1 MVDKIKKI
9 AVVIF
14 LTLLIWAWA
23 YLALEEEIIQTA
35 TLDIAPPAGPDLLV
49 SFDPDFIGTP
59 VSLELRLKGSA
70 AKVAELKRKLR
81 ADDTVPD
88 KERLDFYYDAVTEK
102 QAEPGTHT
110 LEVLPFLN
118 SSTKMRSLG
127 LTVESCKV
135 KGIESGAIGVTV
147 EKLVEKWLTVQ
158 CFDETDAILEHETID
173 PARVKMFVRQEY
185 NSEAKVTLTRQ
196 QIAKAREYPIVGTPY
211 VELTPD
217 TQRFSATRVKIKL
230 PPVEVSLQ
238 DKPLQPTIGY
248 IFSKNL
254 QGKYSIELLNENE
267 LTETTQF
274 RATDAAWAV
283 YKDKTPYHVLV
294 EVRDGDEA
302 TEEVSREV
310 AYNFPPEFVEK
321 GEIKLNEPRRQA
333 KFRLVPTG
341 PQPGPSPSP

>member
-1 MVDKIKKI
+1 MFDKIKKI

-70 AKVAELKRKLR
+70 AKVAELKR
-81 ADDTVPD
+81 
-88 KERLDFYYDAVTEK
+88 
-102 QAEPGTHT
+102 
-110 LEVLPFLN
+110 
-118 SSTKMRSLG
+118 
-127 LTVESCKV
+127 
-135 KGIESGAIGVTV
+135 GIESGAIGVTV

-211 VELTPD
+211 VELAPD

-254 QGKYSIELLNENE
+254 QGKYKIELLNENE